1 MQKINYLIITNKDE
15 KGRLIFLSAEQKRGD
30 TGILRTKSE
39 MKWIKKLK
47 KKEVNEVDI
56 NYLKHQLKDFNIL
69 KLKND
74 EGFNKLE
81 EL

>member
-1 MQKINYLIITNKDE
+1 M
-15 KGRLIFLSAEQKRGD
+15 SAEQGRGD

-39 MKWIKKLK
+39 MKWIKIE
-47 KKEVNEVDI
+47 KEKEANEVDI

-69 KLKND
+69 NLQND

-81 EL
+81 ALYKVRIVNVNFDPLTDMK

>member
-1 MQKINYLIITNKDE
+1 MNKKIEKEKEANK
-15 KGRLIFLSAEQKRGD
+15 F
-30 TGILRTKSE
+30 
-39 MKWIKKLK
+39 
-47 KKEVNEVDI
+47 DI

-69 KLKND
+69 KLQND